1 MNAGRA
7 FVAGVVG
14 GAVMSM
20 GLAMARAMGMPAT
33 LEMMLGTMPGLQ
45 PGTGA
50 FVLGLMMHLTISG
63 LIALVY
69 AWGFETLTHRSS
81 AAIGAGF
88 GVVHGIIGGVFMGM
102 VPMMHPL
109 IPEMMPAPGPFMV
122 NLGMMG
128 VMAEMVLHMVYG
140 AIVGAM
146 YEPVHVAGAV
156 RA

>member
-20 GLAMARAMGMPAT
+20 GLAMGRAMGMPAK

-102 VPMMHPL
+102 MPLMHPL
-109 IPEMMPAPGPFMV
+109 IPEMMPAPGFFMV